1 MPATYARPE
10 LLASVEWLAENIGR
24 PGIRV
29 VDCRW
34 RPDGSASQVYATGH
48 VPGAVH
54 LDWAT
59 ELVDRDDPVPVQ
71 LAGPKAFAAAVAR
84 AGIGD
89 GSTGVLYDDVASLYA
104 ARVWWSL
111 RAYGFTSARV
121 LDGGYPRWEAQGL
134 EASNAL
140 VTPEPATFTP
150 RADLRIRLTASDV
163 RALLGADDV
172 ELVDTRAPA
181 EYRGQGGNARRLGH
195 IPGALNV
202 PVARMTTQ
210 GTGLFRSPDE
220 VRRALNGAGL
230 TRGRRIVVY
239 DGSGVGAAK
248 MALVLALLG
257 YDDVA
262 VYDGGWAEWGNRLD
276 LPVER

>member
-1 MPATYARPE
+1 
-10 LLASVEWLAENIGR
+10 
-24 PGIRV
+24 
-29 VDCRW
+29 
-34 RPDGSASQVYATGH
+34 
-48 VPGAVH
+48 
-54 LDWAT
+54 
-59 ELVDRDDPVPVQ
+59 
-71 LAGPKAFAAAVAR
+71 
-84 AGIGD
+84 
-89 GSTGVLYDDVASLYA
+89 VASLYA

-220 VRRALNGAGL
+220 IRRALNGAGL